1 MRRPRTARKPALAAL
16 ARVIAT
22 LFIAGF
28 PAVTLT
34 IAGTGCSPPAP
45 RLFVLIT
52 VDTLRADYLGAY
64 GSDRGLTPNLDALAD
79 ESVVFTAA
87 YSATSLTLPSIS
99 ALLTGR
105 YPEEL
110 GLINNESAVPD
121 DVPSLAATLRQ
132 HGWRTAAVV
141 SNFVLRA
148 SSGLAA
154 GFDVYD
160 DDFPQR
166 EAVRSWPERI
176 AADTTDAFLGT
187 LDACTDG
194 RTTPCFV
201 WVHYQDPHGP
211 YTPPAGERD
220 LRLAH
225 ERGLEDGVRRLPL
238 QETGDSGRGAIPRYQ
253 YLNGQREIAFYRAGY
268 AAEVAYMDR
277 EVGRLLDGLRE
288 RGFDRNAVVVFSA
301 DHGEALG
308 EGDYWFSHGE
318 HLLDA
323 FVRVP
328 LMVRAPALRPAQR
341 DDLVAAVD
349 LYPTMLSLLGVTPE
363 TPLRGRDLLAPD
375 AHAENSVP
383 YMTTLGAGAVRRFAV
398 VDGDYKF
405 IVSLDGTVGHGQ
417 LFRRG
422 KETVNLVAPAP
433 QIASSLRKRLTSLR
447 KGLELRGETAQHL
460 SPEDLDALRALG
472 YVDTPE
478 PETPNPAHP
487 NDREPPRSD

>member
-1 MRRPRTARKPALAAL
+1 MRRPRTPRKPALVAL
-16 ARVIAT
+16 ARVVAT
-22 LFIAGF
+22 LLVAVF
-28 PAVTLT
+28 PAITLT
-34 IAGTGCSPPAP
+34 AAGTGCSPPAP

-110 GLINNESAVPD
+110 GLINNESAVPA
-121 DVPSLAATLRQ
+121 DVPSLAASLRQ

-166 EAVRSWPERI
+166 EAVRRWPERV
-176 AADTTDAFLGT
+176 AVDTTDAFLGT

-194 RTTPCFV
+194 RATPCFV

-211 YTPPAGERD
+211 YTPPAGSRD
-220 LRLAH
+220 SQLAR
-225 ERGLEDGVRRLPL
+225 ERGVEGGLRRLPL
-238 QETGDSGRGAIPRYQ
+238 QGTGDSGRGAIPRYQ
-253 YLNGQREIAFYRAGY
+253 YLDGQHEIAFYRAGY

-288 RGFDRNAVVVFSA
+288 RGLDRNALVVFSA

-318 HLLDA
+318 HLMDA

-328 LMVRAPALRPAQR
+328 LMVRSPELRPARR
-341 DDLVAAVD
+341 DDLVSAVD
-349 LYPTMLSLLGVTPE
+349 LYPTVLSLLGVMPE
-363 TPLRGRDLLAPD
+363 GSPRGRDVLALGAD
-375 AHAENSVP
+375 AENSVP
-383 YMTTLGAGAVRRFAV
+383 YMATLGAGAVRRFAV

-405 IVSLDGTVGHGQ
+405 IVSLEGTVGHGQ

-433 QIASSLRKRLTSLR
+433 EIASSLRKRLMILR
-447 KGLELRGETAQHL
+447 KGLELRDETPQQL
-460 SPEDLDALRALG
+460 SSDDLDALQALG
-472 YVDTPE
+472 YVDAPE
-478 PETPNPAHP
+478 PGTSDTAQPGEG
-487 NDREPPRSD
+487 EPTRSD